1 MNKFNF
7 KLKPVLHHRQK
18 KEDLVKKEL
27 AKAKR
32 LYEQEKERLTELNI
46 RLADLHKALRE
57 KQRSALDATEISV
70 HAKFIERVER
80 QIEVQLS
87 RVASLAAE
95 VRKVQERLLEAAKER
110 KILETLEEKQ
120 LIAHKL
126 EAERV
131 EQGIIDEIATVR
143 HNRDDGNPLRRSNV
157 ERS

>member
-1 MNKFNF
+1 
-7 KLKPVLHHRQK
+7 
-18 KEDLVKKEL
+18 
-27 AKAKR
+27 
-32 LYEQEKERLTELNI
+32 
-46 RLADLHKALRE
+46 
-57 KQRSALDATEISV
+57 
-70 HAKFIERVER
+70 
-80 QIEVQLS
+80 
-87 RVASLAAE
+87 VASLAAE

-143 HNRDDGNPLRRSNV
+143 HNRDDGNPLRRTNV